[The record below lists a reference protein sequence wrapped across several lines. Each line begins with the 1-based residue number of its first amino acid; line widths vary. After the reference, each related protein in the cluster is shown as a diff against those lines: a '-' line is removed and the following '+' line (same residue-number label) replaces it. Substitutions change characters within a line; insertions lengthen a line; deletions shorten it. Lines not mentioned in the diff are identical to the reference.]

1 VRDEP
6 TADLS
11 DIHNWEPAEKFD
23 DFALVCCGQPHL
35 TLRTDPDS
43 FSLTQRVGRM
53 GPVTLSEF
61 IVGSD
66 VTMDCGEECNTYRV
80 IVLQAG
86 RTECVH
92 RGLSVAAGLALRRF
106 MRPAVSPRRDGS
118 REAKCFVS
126 GSTRPRSMMLSAM
139 HSVGR

>member
-1 VRDEP
+1 MEASAERLGKADPVTGER

-23 DFALVCCGQPHL
+23 DFALVCCGRPHL

-61 IVGSD
+61 IVGPD
-66 VTMDCGEECNTYRV
+66 V
-80 IVLQAG
+80 
-86 RTECVH
+86 
-92 RGLSVAAGLALRRF
+92 LSVID
-106 MRPAVSPRRDGS
+106 AVV
-118 REAKCFVS
+118 A
-126 GSTRPRSMMLSAM
+126 
-139 HSVGR
+139 